1 MSQRNSDFSEKVVL
15 VTGAGGGLGRALS
28 EAFAAQG
35 AIVAA
40 NDINPLGLD
49 ETVKLITAGAGRVKD
64 YVFDVARRMPVQ
76 AMVNQVLED
85 WGRIDILINC
95 AAVAPVVSVQDMDE
109 WDWHR
114 TIDVNLGGSFFNLQ
128 QVSRAMRQQGGGV
141 IINLAGK
148 PSSHPLPKEKQAAYL
163 ASQMGLVGL
172 TVEAANELAV
182 AHIRVHLV
190 CLGLPF
196 IDASPDLPAL
206 TAVLSKKDPG
216 LLERTIRLVLYL
228 CSPASVNLT
237 GLVINLESK

>member
-1 MSQRNSDFSEKVVL
+1 MSQRVTDFSEKVVL
-15 VTGAGGGLGRALS
+15 VTGAGGGMGRSLS

-49 ETVKLITAGAGRVKD
+49 ETVRLITAGGGIVKD

-95 AAVAPVVSVQDMDE
+95 AAVEPVVPVSDMDE

-128 QVSRAMRQQGGGV
+128 QVSRAMHKQGGGV
-141 IINLAGK
+141 IINLAGRIG
-148 PSSHPLPKEKQAAYL
+148 PHPFPKVNRAAYL

-172 TVEAANELAV
+172 TLEAANELAID
-182 AHIRVHLV
+182 HIRVHVV
-190 CLGLPF
+190 CQGLPF
-196 IDASPDLPAL
+196 TDGSPAHPAL
-206 TAVLSKKDPG
+206 TAELSKKDPG
-216 LLERTIRLVLYL
+216 PIERTIRLVLYL
-228 CSPASVNLT
+228 CSPVSADLT
-237 GLVINLESK
+237 GLVVNLESK